1 MRVLWFEVCIPQ
13 KFTNN
18 KAPIGGWQDSLELL
32 VRNNKNIELGIAFEG
47 KDEFQQKVIDGVYY
61 FPIKQECT
69 FYQKIKSL
77 YTWEVSK
84 NHLLPKALE
93 IIKKFKPEIIHVFG
107 SEWCWG
113 QVAKYT
119 KIPVVI
125 HLQGSIPPY
134 INAEYP
140 PNYNIYDVYFHNGFN
155 LKKSIFTYLN
165 SRKMKSWKLQEE
177 ETLKTVS
184 YYMGR
189 TNWDKSIVELYN
201 PKAKYFYCSEAL
213 RADFIKSKIK
223 WQPHKHEK
231 VKLITIGCGTLWKG
245 IDTIIRTANLL
256 KERGVNFEWKIV
268 GSMPIKKF
276 IENKEK
282 LSFEEL
288 NIKLLGFINADKLV
302 QELISSD
309 IYIHTAYIDNSP
321 NSICEAQYLGVPII
335 ATYVGGIPSLIEN
348 NIDGILIPPNAPY
361 TLANSIINLIDN
373 KERQCFLSENAI
385 RKAEIRHNPTKI
397 IKDLEFCYTDIL
409 QNNKSLD

>member
-13 KFTNN
+13 KFIND

-32 VRNNKNIELGIAFEG
+32 VRKNKDIELGIAFEG
-47 KDEFQQKVIDGVYY
+47 KDKFQSKIIDGVYY
-61 FPIKQECT
+61 FPIKKEYT
-69 FYQKIKSL
+69 LSQKFKNL
-77 YTWEVSK
+77 YTWEISK
-84 NHLLPKALE
+84 NHLLPKAIE
-93 IIKKFKPEIIHVFG
+93 VINEFKPDIIHVFG

-113 QVAKYT
+113 QVAKFT

-125 HLQGSIPPY
+125 HMQGSIPPY
-134 INAEYP
+134 NNAEYP

-155 LKKSIFTYLN
+155 LKKNIFAYLN
-165 SRKMKSWKLQEE
+165 SLKMKSWKLQEE

-213 RADFIKSKIK
+213 RPDFINSKIK
-223 WQPHKHEK
+223 WHPHNHAKIQ
-231 VKLITIGCGTLWKG
+231 LITTGCGSLWKG
-245 IDTIIRTANLL
+245 IDTIIKTAHLL
-256 KERGVNFEWKIV
+256 KERGINFEWKIV
-268 GSMPIKKF
+268 GSMPTKDF
-276 IENKEK
+276 IEDKEK
-282 LSFEEL
+282 LRFEEQ

-348 NIDGILIPPNAPY
+348 NVDGILIPANAPY
-361 TLANSIINLIDN
+361 TLANSIINLIQNQN
-373 KERQCFLSENAI
+373 KQCSLSKNAI
-385 RKAEIRHNPTKI
+385 VRAENRHNPKQI
-397 IKDLEFCYTDIL
+397 IKDLLLCYNEIL
-409 QNNKSLD
+409 QCN